1 MLVTE
6 QQQQHLYVC
15 MHACMLSHFSCI
27 RLFVTPWTVARQAP
41 LFLGFSKKEYWS
53 GLPGPPPGDPPD
65 PEIEPTYPA
74 APASQVDSSL
84 LSHQGSPYI
93 CINTHTHTHIY
104 IYIYTHTHTHTHM
117 CTYMER
123 EALTGWAFHISNQGE
138 RNTDLINITTNNI
151 FWDRIILHLYKNLLC
166 EFKMT

>member
-1 MLVTE
+1 
-6 QQQQHLYVC
+6 
-15 MHACMLSHFSCI
+15 MHACMLNHFSCVQ
-27 RLFVTPWTVARQAP
+27 LFVTPWSVARQAP

-74 APASQVDSSL
+74 APASQVESSL

-93 CINTHTHTHIY
+93 CINTHTHIY
-104 IYIYTHTHTHTHM
+104 IHTHM

-123 EALTGWAFHISNQGE
+123 EALTG
-138 RNTDLINITTNNI
+138 
-151 FWDRIILHLYKNLLC
+151 
-166 EFKMT
+166 

>member
-1 MLVTE
+1 
-6 QQQQHLYVC
+6 
-15 MHACMLSHFSCI
+15 MHACMLNHFSCVQ
-27 RLFVTPWTVARQAP
+27 LFVTLWSVARQAP

-93 CINTHTHTHIY
+93 CINTHTH
-104 IYIYTHTHTHTHM
+104 IYTHT
-117 CTYMER
+117 YVY
-123 EALTGWAFHISNQGE
+123 IYGE
-138 RNTDLINITTNNI
+138 RGSYRMSIPYLKS
-151 FWDRIILHLYKNLLC
+151 RRKEHRSY
-166 EFKMT
+166 